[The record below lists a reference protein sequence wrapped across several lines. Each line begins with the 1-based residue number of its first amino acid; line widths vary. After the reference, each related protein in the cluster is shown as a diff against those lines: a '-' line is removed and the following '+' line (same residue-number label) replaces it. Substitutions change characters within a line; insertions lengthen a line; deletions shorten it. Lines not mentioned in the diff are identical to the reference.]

1 VADNDVPALHIR
13 LYIDEHVWRKLAA
26 ELRERGFDAVN
37 VYDAGRAGLSDEEQW
52 EYAVI
57 QKRALLTFDKDGGR
71 FIAMASEWF
80 YAGRP
85 HCGLIVSAQLERG
98 ELLRRVLRLLDAV
111 SADEMMDTVR
121 FLEEFK

>member
-1 VADNDVPALHIR
+1 VAGDRISPLYIR

-37 VYDAGRAGLSDEEQW
+37 VYDAGRTGLSDEEQW
-52 EYAVI
+52 EYAAI
-57 QKRALLTFDKDGGR
+57 QERAFLTFDKDGGR
-71 FIAMASEWF
+71 FVTMASEWF
-80 YAGRP
+80 YAGRL
-85 HCGLIVSAQLERG
+85 HYGLIVSAQLERG

-111 SADEMMDTVR
+111 TADEMMNTVR